1 MDSGSFNLDEY
12 LKEAKLEQFKKNSES
27 WEIQESSKKLQ
38 YFTHGFFRFFGK
50 FPPPIASKFIDEYFD
65 KTDEIILDPM
75 VGSGTTLVES
85 NLRNFD
91 AIGTDVNELCVMI
104 SKAKTTYIPPK
115 KIHDCIQSFQ
125 KFSRNKI
132 HDLEKFIPNDKFL
145 EHWFFKKNINQ
156 LGNIRQFI
164 EKQASDEN
172 LSNLLKVG
180 LASIIRNVSRAS
192 KGMGRMFL
200 DPALEEVDVY
210 QMFNDKI
217 MKYFEVMNNWEC
229 KKKSQKIYLRNA
241 KNLPIKDSTIG
252 LTICHPP
259 YYNLYKYSSIF
270 KFEMLWT
277 GVNYLGTKTDEI
289 FEGFK
294 MGNIEGVQKY
304 IFDME
309 IILNEIKR
317 VLKKRRYCVLMIG
330 DAVIKNTRVNTTS
343 SLLKKVN
350 GFEVEKIIVRIPK
363 FTEASYA
370 AAQRRSKSDVG
381 INMPDHLVIL
391 KKL

>member
-1 MDSGSFNLDEY
+1 MIVFNH
-12 LKEAKLEQFKKNSES
+12 FK
-27 WEIQESSKKLQ
+27 
-38 YFTHGFFRFFGK
+38 
-50 FPPPIASKFIDEYFD
+50 
-65 KTDEIILDPM
+65 
-75 VGSGTTLVES
+75 
-85 NLRNFD
+85 
-91 AIGTDVNELCVMI
+91 
-104 SKAKTTYIPPK
+104 
-115 KIHDCIQSFQ
+115 

-217 MKYFEVMNNWEC
+217 MKYFEVMNNWES

-259 YYNLYKYSSIF
+259 YYNLYRYSSIF

-294 MGNIEGVQKY
+294 
-304 IFDME
+304 
-309 IILNEIKR
+309 
-317 VLKKRRYCVLMIG
+317 
-330 DAVIKNTRVNTTS
+330 
-343 SLLKKVN
+343 N
-350 GFEVEKIIVRIPK
+350 G
-363 FTEASYA
+363 
-370 AAQRRSKSDVG
+370 
-381 INMPDHLVIL
+381 
-391 KKL
+391 

>member
-210 QMFNDKI
+210 QRFNDKI

-259 YYNLYKYSSIF
+259 
-270 KFEMLWT
+270 
-277 GVNYLGTKTDEI
+277 
-289 FEGFK
+289 
-294 MGNIEGVQKY
+294 
-304 IFDME
+304 
-309 IILNEIKR
+309 
-317 VLKKRRYCVLMIG
+317 
-330 DAVIKNTRVNTTS
+330 
-343 SLLKKVN
+343 
-350 GFEVEKIIVRIPK
+350 
-363 FTEASYA
+363 
-370 AAQRRSKSDVG
+370 
-381 INMPDHLVIL
+381 
-391 KKL
+391 

>member
-1 MDSGSFNLDEY
+1 
-12 LKEAKLEQFKKNSES
+12 
-27 WEIQESSKKLQ
+27 
-38 YFTHGFFRFFGK
+38 
-50 FPPPIASKFIDEYFD
+50 
-65 KTDEIILDPM
+65 
-75 VGSGTTLVES
+75 
-85 NLRNFD
+85 
-91 AIGTDVNELCVMI
+91 
-104 SKAKTTYIPPK
+104 
-115 KIHDCIQSFQ
+115 
-125 KFSRNKI
+125 
-132 HDLEKFIPNDKFL
+132 
-145 EHWFFKKNINQ
+145 
-156 LGNIRQFI
+156 
-164 EKQASDEN
+164 
-172 LSNLLKVG
+172 
-180 LASIIRNVSRAS
+180 
-192 KGMGRMFL
+192 MFL

-217 MKYFEVMNNWEC
+217 MKYFEVMNNWES

-259 YYNLYKYSSIF
+259 YYNLYRYSSIF

-370 AAQRRSKSDVG
+370 ATQRRSKSDVG
-381 INMPDHLVIL
+381 VNIPDHLVIL